1 MVKSAGGLAA
11 RPSNNYS
18 RGDTARSINM
28 PVTTQRITPFLW
40 FDNQAEEAV
49 AFYTSIFKNSK
60 VLTTARYTEEASQA
74 AGRPAG
80 SVMVI
85 DFELDGQ
92 RLSALNG
99 GPHFK
104 FNEAISLVVHCQSQ
118 EEVDYYWDRLSK
130 DGDPSAQQCGWLKD
144 RFGLSWQVVPDR
156 VTALLTDRDP
166 EKGRRAMAAI
176 LTMKKIDVAEVER
189 AATGAERPVA
199 AKR

>member
-1 MVKSAGGLAA
+1 
-11 RPSNNYS
+11 
-18 RGDTARSINM
+18 M
-28 PVTTQRITPFLW
+28 PVINQRITPFLW
-40 FDNQAEEAV
+40 FDDQAEEAV

-92 RLSALNG
+92 RLTALNG

-130 DGDPSAQQCGWLKD
+130 DGDPAAQQCGWLKD
-144 RFGLSWQVVPDR
+144 PFGLSWQVVPDR
-156 VTALLTDRDP
+156 VTALLSDRDP

-189 AATGAERPVA
+189 AAAGSERPVV